1 MKHTHLV
8 VAVAA
13 LLLAG
18 TTPLEA
24 APLEAG
30 DHAIHAA
37 AHNHAAELDVEGF
50 EIVSNFEGTAAP
62 PGRGYVVLKVRWK
75 NILAPVTVSDADLH
89 PDATMGVGGL
99 GSGAAASKKADTAKM
114 HTVYEPYLIPDIAM
128 QLQLLANG
136 ESGAKLVNGNFK
148 AKDLLSASSQQ
159 VAHGTDVAGRYVFE
173 TAAPVASLTLA
184 YFDKTYGDI
193 RIPLAGV
200 APETNVH
207 LVAGPATSGALT
219 LSVASIEEVAAI
231 GEKQAPAGTRFVVVN
246 LLGQGAASVGD
257 NYLKV
262 KPENISRLMENA
274 GYLYAPTPIET
285 LDGAWSGVVT
295 FVPGTPQRGKLAFEV
310 PAQHG
315 PLTLSVM
322 VPGEKAPMRLAL
334 SPASA
339 PAKPPAPVVTIA
351 DGDTGSFHVYGVH
364 RAQSFG
370 AAKANTGEE
379 FVILDVGIAN
389 HSGSGMDF
397 QTEEQILLL
406 NGGTTIAATGDDLA
420 ATPRGLVEDG
430 VIPAHTLGRFEIP
443 FRVPAGAVNLTV
455 YYRGFENEQKAPLP
469 LLH

>member
-1 MKHTHLV
+1 MKHAYLL

-13 LLLAG
+13 FLLVG
-18 TTPLEA
+18 ISPLGA
-24 APLEAG
+24 APLDAG
-30 DHAIHAA
+30 NHAIHAA
-37 AHNHAAELDVEGF
+37 AHNRAAELDVEGF
-50 EIVSNFEGTAAP
+50 EIVSNFEGAVAP
-62 PGRGYVVLKVRWK
+62 PGRVYVVLKVRWK

-99 GSGAAASKKADTAKM
+99 GSGAAASKKAGTAKT
-114 HTVYEPYLIPDIAM
+114 HTVYEPYLIPDIGT
-128 QLQLLANG
+128 QLQLLVNG
-136 ESGAKLVNGNFK
+136 ESGATLVNGNFK

-159 VAHGTDVAGRYVFE
+159 VTHGADVAGRYVFE
-173 TAAPVASLTLA
+173 AAAPVVSLTLA
-184 YFDKTYGDI
+184 YFDKAYGDI

-200 APETNVH
+200 VPKTNGQ
-207 LVAGPATSGALT
+207 LIAGPATSGALT
-219 LSVASIEEVAAI
+219 LSVASVEEAAAI

-274 GYLYAPTPIET
+274 GYLYAPMTIEA
-285 LDGAWSGVVT
+285 LDGAWNGVVT
-295 FVPGTPQRGKLAFEV
+295 FVPGTPQRGKLVFEV

-322 VPGEKAPMRLAL
+322 VPGEKAPMRLPL
-334 SPASA
+334 SSASA
-339 PAKPPAPVVTIA
+339 PAKPPAPVVKIA
-351 DGDTGSFHVYGVH
+351 DGDTGSFYVYGVH

-370 AAKANTGEE
+370 AAKANAGEE

-389 HSGSGMDF
+389 HSDSGMDF

-420 ATPRGLVEDG
+420 ATPRGLIEDG

-443 FRVPAGAVNLTV
+443 FRVPFGAVNLTV
-455 YYRGFENEQKAPLP
+455 YYRGFENEQKTLLPPL
-469 LLH
+469 H